1 MSNIC
6 GMNLVSALQQ
16 SNATTENG
24 MVTNSS
30 SLNNC
35 VDLFFKI
42 GAFRGA
48 EESDVIRVFSLA
60 FNDDPVSALR
70 IIFWARDIRGGAG
83 ERRVF
88 RIAMEHLAKSNKDSV
103 IRNMSFIPEY
113 GRWDDLLVFFG
124 TDVQNEAATLIREAL
139 NQNNGL
145 CAKWMPRKG
154 PIANELRKFMGLTPK
169 DYRKKL
175 VSSTSVVEQDMCL
188 NKWEDINY
196 SQVPSVAAA
205 RYQNAFYRRDQ
216 KRYFEYIRLLA
227 MPKEE
232 RPKGV
237 KINAQAVYPYDV
249 LKSLERGKEEVAIEQ
264 WKELPNYMDG
274 SNDRILPVVDVSGS
288 MISSV
293 SSSSILSCMDVSVS
307 LGLYISE
314 RNQGPFQDYFIT
326 FSENPALQKLSGD
339 LRDRYVQLRSADWGM
354 STNLESV
361 FDLILKQAVKHSIP
375 ESEMPTKILILS
387 DMEFN
392 QCIEDGEN
400 LSAIEMI
407 RKKYDKAGYSLP
419 SVIFWNIK
427 SRGGGN
433 NLPVRFDEIGTALIS
448 GFSPSILKSILAG
461 SNISPI
467 DIMNQTINS
476 ERYEKIS

>member
-1 MSNIC
+1 
-6 GMNLVSALQQ
+6 MNLVSALQQ
-16 SNATTENG
+16 SNTTTENG

-48 EESDVIRVFSLA
+48 EESDVIRAFSLA
-60 FNDDPVSALR
+60 FNENPISALR

-88 RIAMEHLAKSNKDSV
+88 KIIMEYLAKSKKDS
-103 IRNMSFIPEY
+103 IIKNMSLIPEY

-124 TDVQNEAATLIREAL
+124 TDVQEEAASLIKEAL
-139 NQNNGL
+139 DLNNGL

-169 DYRKKL
+169 EYRKKL
-175 VSSTSVVEQDMCL
+175 VSATAVVEQNMCS
-188 NKWEDINY
+188 NKWGDINY

-205 RYQNAFYRRDQ
+205 RYQNAFLRRD
-216 KRYFEYIRLLA
+216 KVRYHDYIRLLS

-237 KINAQAVYPYDV
+237 KINAQAVYPYDIV
-249 LKSLERGKEEVAIEQ
+249 KSLNRGNKDVSIEQ
-264 WKELPNYMDG
+264 WKELPNYMDE
-274 SNDRILPVVDVSGS
+274 NTEMILPVVDVSGS
-288 MISSV
+288 MSSSV
-293 SSSSILSCMDVSVS
+293 SSGSSLTCMDVAVS

-314 RNQGPFQDYFIT
+314 RNEGSFQNHFIT
-326 FSENPALQKLSGD
+326 FSESPSLQKLSGD
-339 LRDRYVQLRSADWGM
+339 LYDRYSQLMESDWGM

-361 FDLILKQAVKHSIP
+361 FDLILNQATKHNLP
-375 ESEMPTKILILS
+375 QSEMPSKVLILS

-392 QCIEDGEN
+392 ECIMDGES
-400 LSAIEMI
+400 LSAMEMI
-407 RKKYDKAGYSLP
+407 KKKYEDAGYKLP
-419 SVIFWNIK
+419 SVIFWNIQ
-427 SRGGGN
+427 SRRGGY
-433 NLPVRFDEIGTALIS
+433 NLPVRFDEMGTALIS
-448 GFSPSILKSILAG
+448 GFSPSILKSILSG
-461 SNISPI
+461 SDISPI